1 MANLQPMTESQEH
14 QPKKTPAA
22 SRLDTSPSTPE
33 VETSVHTKP
42 PQDHLSL
49 FLEGELA
56 TMERDWKPLIK
67 IAEPCPFWEWGQIK
81 EALLNLTENPV
92 EQMVIR
98 GGLSALIKQA
108 EFKPDEL
115 ILEELIRL
123 IRASHDL
130 VLQRSVREML
140 EAEMP

>member
-1 MANLQPMTESQEH
+1 
-14 QPKKTPAA
+14 
-22 SRLDTSPSTPE
+22 
-33 VETSVHTKP
+33 
-42 PQDHLSL
+42 
-49 FLEGELA
+49 
-56 TMERDWKPLIK
+56 MERDWKPLINL
-67 IAEPCPFWEWGQIK
+67 AESCPIWEWRQIK

-92 EQMVIR
+92 EQLVIR
-98 GGLSALIKQA
+98 GGLSALIKGA
-108 EFKPDEL
+108 KFKPDEL